1 MQHLESNKKTINLIN
16 SLDLH
21 DEWDQ
26 WMATRI
32 MRNSIMDKFSDW
44 VSGKGG
50 NFNTCLIKIIKLCL
64 DLHTSEYRK
73 EDILSLIK
81 EYLEEDKNKKRVA

>member
-1 MQHLESNKKTINLIN
+1 MQHLESNQKTINLIN
-16 SLDLH
+16 SLNLH
-21 DEWDQ
+21 DEEDQ

-50 NFNTCLIKIIKLCL
+50 NFDLCLIKIVKLCL
-64 DLHTSEYRK
+64 DLHTDEHGK
-73 EDILSLIK
+73 KNILSLIT